1 VVATS
6 VAAVPM
12 PAAAGVVAVPMPAA
26 AGVVAVPMPTA
37 ASSSVVALPIQ
48 LPTASSRVAPS
59 PSLTASSRMAPSP
72 SPTANSRMTPSQ
84 SPKGR
89 TSVAD
94 RWAKRMAKTTQG
106 SPQGSVVATPG
117 KQPSESTHPATD
129 DIVSEPSVETV
140 EHAPA
145 SAVPAAIP
153 VPANSDSRSTAA
165 SSDRGKVA
173 NRWGKRLGERQPDT
187 EVPVEDI
194 DSTPDPADDEAQSDP
209 IDNAPVPVASVS
221 APAVVPSSSPPVKA
235 LSPADQW
242 AKRLRE
248 RNLEIAVSAE
258 EQMSSSGHP
267 DEAPAPFAFKLKPG
281 IANKRPVM
289 PEASDPSPSEPTT
302 EFASRPSKRGNVLS
316 RWPIPS
322 NNVAKRWTTNTNP
335 PESPTRALRS
345 QSPDVDSMQHS
356 ENFLKQADTAEDF
369 PSEESVK
376 SVAAKEEKEIPQTI
390 ESRAVSTVDNARP
403 TTFAAPKPASFI
415 FGNNGHNNS
424 PKNSRPANFSKLLKP
439 PRKNELPS
447 LQVDSVEKEGASFPA
462 FDSWGAGVKQG
473 DVDSDV
479 SSNASRSELARLK
492 KKNLKRMAQK
502 HVSKGIAHKLADS
515 SFTNDDDST
524 HPGDLSTAGDSV
536 DAKEDRADQEQGEK
550 VLATLL
556 SSSKAATPK
565 PKPSPEKKPNSPPP
579 IVVSGKSPRSN
590 KLVVETVMETI
601 SGAPNQE
608 QQLPREDED
617 EDLTPRTK
625 MVVESLRQKKK
636 RLQLQRRKMK
646 TGQSFDSATLA
657 SASASSFNSA
667 DTGYEQVTPG
677 GASFEEKGISSSSSM
692 PYRDTGPEGNDD
704 LLPIDENAEDFAAHR
719 TNESTFPSAYTTL
732 HVSDS
737 TSIRRGV
744 LSPKSEGG
752 QSDGGFSFYSAASSA
767 HTGLSRNSSGSKNSF
782 LANRAEKV
790 VQERR
795 QKWKARGSKEDK
807 ERATELARKV
817 LNGPQNAVAQ
827 RMKGEENDNYNAI
840 SSSSMRQ
847 NDKSLIMEPSDAR
860 ARAKR
865 EGLSTRYNT
874 SSRFIDTDPSYGGAF
889 AQPEGF
895 VGRKNNSFSTAESV
909 DSSEFRSVGSGTTES
924 EGEARAARRRAKK
937 KYAKERARA
946 KSKPNNI
953 SNGVVSDQ
961 FVSESTANV
970 EAFKSAYEAVS
981 LGQMAADLADEVSLS
996 VKGGGFDFQ
1005 KIATDV
1011 NDSFRKYCGIQPS
1024 NSVPFDEAAVQDI
1037 NTEDEDDPKGDLGA
1051 CGAEIDDAMEC
1062 SSPGKSK
1069 WDKHSMAPAG
1079 QPSFEGLA
1087 TLSRK
1092 GIRAAYV

>member
-1 VVATS
+1 
-6 VAAVPM
+6 
-12 PAAAGVVAVPMPAA
+12 
-26 AGVVAVPMPTA
+26 
-37 ASSSVVALPIQ
+37 
-48 LPTASSRVAPS
+48 
-59 PSLTASSRMAPSP
+59 
-72 SPTANSRMTPSQ
+72 
-84 SPKGR
+84 
-89 TSVAD
+89 
-94 RWAKRMAKTTQG
+94 
-106 SPQGSVVATPG
+106 
-117 KQPSESTHPATD
+117 
-129 DIVSEPSVETV
+129 
-140 EHAPA
+140 
-145 SAVPAAIP
+145 
-153 VPANSDSRSTAA
+153 
-165 SSDRGKVA
+165 
-173 NRWGKRLGERQPDT
+173 
-187 EVPVEDI
+187 
-194 DSTPDPADDEAQSDP
+194 
-209 IDNAPVPVASVS
+209 
-221 APAVVPSSSPPVKA
+221 
-235 LSPADQW
+235 
-242 AKRLRE
+242 
-248 RNLEIAVSAE
+248 
-258 EQMSSSGHP
+258 
-267 DEAPAPFAFKLKPG
+267 
-281 IANKRPVM
+281 
-289 PEASDPSPSEPTT
+289 
-302 EFASRPSKRGNVLS
+302 
-316 RWPIPS
+316 
-322 NNVAKRWTTNTNP
+322 
-335 PESPTRALRS
+335 
-345 QSPDVDSMQHS
+345 
-356 ENFLKQADTAEDF
+356 
-369 PSEESVK
+369 
-376 SVAAKEEKEIPQTI
+376 
-390 ESRAVSTVDNARP
+390 
-403 TTFAAPKPASFI
+403 
-415 FGNNGHNNS
+415 
-424 PKNSRPANFSKLLKP
+424 
-439 PRKNELPS
+439 
-447 LQVDSVEKEGASFPA
+447 
-462 FDSWGAGVKQG
+462 
-473 DVDSDV
+473 
-479 SSNASRSELARLK
+479 
-492 KKNLKRMAQK
+492 
-502 HVSKGIAHKLADS
+502 
-515 SFTNDDDST
+515 
-524 HPGDLSTAGDSV
+524 
-536 DAKEDRADQEQGEK
+536 
-550 VLATLL
+550 
-556 SSSKAATPK
+556 
-565 PKPSPEKKPNSPPP
+565 
-579 IVVSGKSPRSN
+579 VSGKSPRSN

-625 MVVESLRQKKK
+625 KVVESLRQKKK

-677 GASFEEKGISSSSSM
+677 GATFEEKGISSSSSM

-704 LLPIDENAEDFAAHR
+704 LLPIDENAEDFAAR
-719 TNESTFPSAYTTL
+719 RNNESTFPSAYTPL

-737 TSIRRGV
+737 ASIRRGV

-827 RMKGEENDNYNAI
+827 RMPGEENDNYNAV
-840 SSSSMRQ
+840 SSSSRRQ
-847 NDKSLIMEPSDAR
+847 NDNSLIIEPSDAR

-889 AQPEGF
+889 GQPEAF
-895 VGRKNNSFSTAESV
+895 VGRENNSFSTAESV
-909 DSSEFRSVGSGTTES
+909 DSPEFRSVGSSTTES

-937 KYAKERARA
+937 KAAKYAKERARA
-946 KSKPNNI
+946 KIKPNNI

-1024 NSVPFDEAAVQDI
+1024 NSVPFDEAVVQDI